1 MKTLTVYEPGGDC
14 GWDEAKCEEILADAT
29 DDHGAI
35 DASEIV
41 GAIQDVIHNGEYGQ
55 MDKDFTGC
63 TVTAEWA
70 VIDGDGEEEDG
81 GTVDIDLLPGDVVR
95 VRSVGQR
102 GVVLSGPDGEGRLQ
116 VAVGTVRM
124 EVAVGDVEVLE
135 GAEDTEIRTNAREL
149 HIVKS
154 LTAPREIML
163 RGLTVDEALSELER
177 FMDDA
182 ALAQHDRV
190 HVIHGKGTGALRE
203 AVHAYLR
210 QCPLAVSFEFAS
222 PSEGGIGVTVVRM

>member
-41 GAIQDVIHNGEYGQ
+41 GAIQDVIQNGEYGQ

-81 GTVDIDLLPGDVVR
+81 GTVDIDLLPEEPECAGGDHDWRGADDGFGGAHSLGGTAMGCSSECRRCGMTRYER
-95 VRSVGQR
+95 VSGWQR
-102 GVVLSGPDGEGRLQ
+102 NPVDAGH
-116 VAVGTVRM
+116 TVSY
-124 EVAVGDVEVLE
+124 ELP
-135 GAEDTEIRTNAREL
+135 EDAY
-149 HIVKS
+149 
-154 LTAPREIML
+154 AY
-163 RGLTVDEALSELER
+163 A
-177 FMDDA
+177 DD
-182 ALAQHDRV
+182 
-190 HVIHGKGTGALRE
+190 
-203 AVHAYLR
+203 
-210 QCPLAVSFEFAS
+210 
-222 PSEGGIGVTVVRM
+222 